1 MGSLLVVVLSAT
13 VGLGGPPRGLDPKK
27 LAANE
32 PSFSGQNRPR
42 VSGALSNM
50 RPREAEPLD
59 GLRRSL
65 ARPAAQADTATR
77 EPRANRAP
85 GVLSPG
91 EVVAMLDAYAVVQA
105 QDALQ
110 LNDTQYGPFVGRL
123 KKLQETRRRNQQ
135 ARNQILQELRRL
147 AGPQAAA
154 PFDEAA
160 IRERLKALREL
171 DDRSALEL
179 RRTYDALDEVLD
191 VRQQARFRMFE
202 EQIERRKL
210 DLLMRA
216 RQGASGRRG
225 Q

>member
-1 MGSLLVVVLSAT
+1 MGSLLAVVFSAT
-13 VGLGGPPRGLDPKK
+13 VGLGGPHM
-27 LAANE
+27 LASQA
-32 PSFSGQNRPR
+32 P
-42 VSGALSNM
+42 
-50 RPREAEPLD
+50 D
-59 GLRRSL
+59 
-65 ARPAAQADTATR
+65 AAVR
-77 EPRANRAP
+77 EPRANRPA

-135 ARNQILQELRRL
+135 ARNQIIQELRRL
-147 AGPQAAA
+147 AGPQATA
-154 PFDEAA
+154 PSDEAA

-191 VRQQARFRMFE
+191 ARQQARFRIFE

-216 RQGASGRRG
+216 RQGAAAGRRAG